1 MLFLSKDDY
10 YEVYLKSIISDFD
23 RDTLSMLY
31 QPIIGGAAVSLYL
44 TLQQDHKKIDKQF
57 THEEL
62 VNSMGFSIDIIQSAR
77 EKLEAI
83 GLLSS
88 YYKNE
93 NSQTIYKYVLYA
105 PKTPKEFFDD
115 ILFKGLLIE
124 KIGERKVI

>member
-88 YYKNE
+88 YYKRQGH
-93 NSQTIYKYVLYA
+93 SACLYQ
-105 PKTPKEFFDD
+105 KRKLKNL
-115 ILFKGLLIE
+115 ILLKLVNFIFKQS
-124 KIGERKVI
+124 